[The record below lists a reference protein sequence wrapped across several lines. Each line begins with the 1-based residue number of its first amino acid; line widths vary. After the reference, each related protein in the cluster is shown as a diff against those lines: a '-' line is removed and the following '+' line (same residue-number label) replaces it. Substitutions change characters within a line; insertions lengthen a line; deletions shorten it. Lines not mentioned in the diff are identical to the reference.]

1 MKIPILFF
9 KLLLVVFLTTTLC
22 VQAQDLPFGEVDYAA
37 LDLDRYD
44 KDTNAVAVVLHEAGR
59 ARMDNRD
66 GTKVIFQYHVKI
78 KVLNSQKF
86 TRGDVVIPLYKE
98 DNYNFEKARDIKG
111 VVFNKRENGSIERT
125 DLDKKNIF
133 NENTSKYVD
142 LVKFALP
149 NIKDGS
155 VVEYSYE
162 LESPFIFNF
171 RSWEF
176 QWDIPKIY
184 SEYVAII
191 PSIYNYNVSLVGYQK
206 LDKSEAKIE
215 RDCLVTGNGVKV
227 HCSRMTYAM
236 NDIPAFMEEDFMTS
250 PKNYVSTINFELSTI
265 YLPNGSTRKITQEWK
280 DIDQQLK
287 KHIDFG
293 KQVRRDDLF
302 KDQLPSIT
310 EGVANDLEKAHAVYQ
325 HIKSLFKWNKF
336 YGKYSEEGIKKAMEK
351 RSGNVADIN
360 LSLVAALNA
369 AGLEADAVILSTR
382 DNGLINKLYP
392 VMSDFNYVIAKL
404 DLDGT
409 TYFLDATDPML
420 PFGLLPLRCI
430 NDQGRVMSIDK
441 PSEWIDLKAS
451 QKRSSV
457 YSLNLTLRG
466 DGKIAGTVQHYSLGY
481 EAFNKRKKIKEFNSI
496 DEYVEDM
503 DERMSKIRILSH
515 NIQNL
520 DSLQSP
526 LGELYEVE
534 LDAFDEIDKDRF
546 HFNPFF
552 MDRMDE
558 NPFKLDERS
567 YPVDMGAPSDSR
579 VVLVM
584 SFPEEYEIL
593 SMPENKGLGL
603 PNKGGQYI
611 SKIDLS
617 NNTIHFSESTQLEK
631 SIYHPEEYVFLKELF
646 NQIILVK
653 KTDIIFK
660 KKS

>member
-1 MKIPILFF
+1 
-9 KLLLVVFLTTTLC
+9 
-22 VQAQDLPFGEVDYAA
+22 
-37 LDLDRYD
+37 
-44 KDTNAVAVVLHEAGR
+44 
-59 ARMDNRD
+59 
-66 GTKVIFQYHVKI
+66 
-78 KVLNSQKF
+78 
-86 TRGDVVIPLYKE
+86 
-98 DNYNFEKARDIKG
+98 
-111 VVFNKRENGSIERT
+111 
-125 DLDKKNIF
+125 
-133 NENTSKYVD
+133 
-142 LVKFALP
+142 
-149 NIKDGS
+149 
-155 VVEYSYE
+155 
-162 LESPFIFNF
+162 
-171 RSWEF
+171 
-176 QWDIPKIY
+176 
-184 SEYVAII
+184 
-191 PSIYNYNVSLVGYQK
+191 
-206 LDKSEAKIE
+206 
-215 RDCLVTGNGVKV
+215 
-227 HCSRMTYAM
+227 
-236 NDIPAFMEEDFMTS
+236 
-250 PKNYVSTINFELSTI
+250 
-265 YLPNGSTRKITQEWK
+265 
-280 DIDQQLK
+280 
-287 KHIDFG
+287 
-293 KQVRRDDLF
+293 
-302 KDQLPSIT
+302 
-310 EGVANDLEKAHAVYQ
+310 
-325 HIKSLFKWNKF
+325 FKWNKF

-360 LSLVAALNA
+360 LSLVASLNA

-631 SIYHPEEYVFLKELF
+631 SIYHP
-646 NQIILVK
+646 
-653 KTDIIFK
+653 
-660 KKS
+660 